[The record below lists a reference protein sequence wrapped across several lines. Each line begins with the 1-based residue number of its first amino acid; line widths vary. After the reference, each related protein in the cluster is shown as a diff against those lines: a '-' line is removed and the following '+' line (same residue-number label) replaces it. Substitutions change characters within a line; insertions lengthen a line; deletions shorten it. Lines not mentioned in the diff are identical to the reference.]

1 VALPEYFC
9 WTRFGTEAAEPI
21 DSILGRKERER
32 VANRGIFVWGIGNAI
47 GPSIREL
54 LRREAQP
61 EVLFSPI
68 KSTPRHQDVAPPAV
82 AAWTSGETL
91 DGDAFLLPEHSLV
104 TSRFD
109 PARPRG
115 AHYALVC
122 YSPAPLTLS
131 ESTDTI
137 VFAGLRNLLTGRPVG
152 PSQVTAVVHWFESW
166 TQGMTTYGV
175 AMRARLV
182 YPYFIRLAHPLLL
195 PDAELGSSKQTGLHQ
210 TCSD

>member
-1 VALPEYFC
+1 MGEKEPKVEKQRPLFDCSPYLSQDTICRTPLFHVAVHDV
-9 WTRFGTEAAEPI
+9 I
-21 DSILGRKERER
+21 
-32 VANRGIFVWGIGNAI
+32 
-47 GPSIREL
+47 
-54 LRREAQP
+54 
-61 EVLFSPI
+61 SPRHRA
-68 KSTPRHQDVAPPAV
+68 PRHQDVAPPAV

-195 PDAELGSSKQTGLHQ
+195 PDAELGSSKKTGLHQ